1 MLELNNRKTFNYTQ
15 INTGNIKEVF
25 PLLCPVMEREWI
37 DGWDCNMIYTKSGY
51 IEEDCVFTTTHHGNQ
66 ETVWHVTHYNK
77 ENYTIEFLRIT
88 PHENTVRIKISLEK
102 LNNLK
107 TKTHTSY
114 MYTLL
119 NSSNTD
125 REFKAIE
132 KSFFDSMFWWEK
144 AINYYLEKRELL
156 EKEILKA

>member
-1 MLELNNRKTFNYTQ
+1 
-15 INTGNIKEVF
+15 
-25 PLLCPVMEREWI
+25 
-37 DGWDCNMIYTKSGY
+37 
-51 IEEDCVFTTTHHGNQ
+51 
-66 ETVWHVTHYNK
+66 
-77 ENYTIEFLRIT
+77 
-88 PHENTVRIKISLEK
+88 
-102 LNNLK
+102 
-107 TKTHTSY
+107 